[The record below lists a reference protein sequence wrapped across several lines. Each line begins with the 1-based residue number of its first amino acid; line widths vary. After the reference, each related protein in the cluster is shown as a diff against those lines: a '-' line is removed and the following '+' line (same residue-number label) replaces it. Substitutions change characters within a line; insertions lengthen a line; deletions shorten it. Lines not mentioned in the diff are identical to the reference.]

1 MGETKDFFS
10 QSTDI
15 VKRRLMMVGLIFGG
29 SMVVYLIYLFSL
41 QIVHG
46 GEYMKKATEVAQRE
60 TIIPPQ
66 RGEIYDRNFDVPLVM
81 NIPSFA
87 VNIIPSQVSDSQ
99 RTQLY
104 EDLSEILHIPVEQ
117 VEEKIPPSIY
127 HFYKPI
133 EVKDAVEFNLITY
146 IAEHVTNFPGVTWHN
161 KPIRSYLE
169 SGSISHILGYV
180 GTITIEDLQVL
191 YNKGYQRS
199 STIGKAGVEK
209 QYDAFLRGIPGR
221 SFHTVDV
228 RGKSIDTGQ
237 VRDISPENGKKVI
250 LTLDRR
256 FQTLAEKA
264 LGDRMGSVV
273 ILKPNTGE
281 ILAMVS
287 YPWIDPNLL
296 YTDQRAEVLKKL
308 SQDRRFPFLNRAIQ
322 SSYAPASTFKTIMTT
337 AIIEEEVF
345 PLRKKVLCKGK
356 LWYGDR
362 YFHCHRETGHGALN
376 LQEALA
382 ESCNV
387 FFFTVGAE
395 YLGIERIVDYG
406 RRFGYGEKTGIDLP
420 GEIGGIMP
428 SAEWKAKNLNSSWVG
443 GDTLNTSIGQG
454 YLSATPLQ
462 VANSVA
468 MIVNEGKIYR
478 PRILKEI
485 RDPQS
490 NALVE
495 KVEPEV
501 LKNSSIRPA
510 TFRLIKDYMRGTITK
525 GTARW
530 VITTQA
536 TKVAGKTGTGEVG
549 LKDRW
554 TSWFAAY
561 APYKAA
567 DPDDVVVVVVNIEGT
582 NEWDWWA
589 PKAAD
594 IIFQGI
600 FAHQTYEEVI
610 EEFEDRWYL
619 KDR

>member
-199 STIGKAGVEK
+199 STIGKAGVERNSTMPSSGVF
-209 QYDAFLRGIPGR
+209 QDGV
-221 SFHTVDV
+221 FHTVDV

-256 FQTLAEKA
+256 VQTLAGKG
-264 LGDRMGSVV
+264 LGR
-273 ILKPNTGE
+273 
-281 ILAMVS
+281 
-287 YPWIDPNLL
+287 
-296 YTDQRAEVLKKL
+296 
-308 SQDRRFPFLNRAIQ
+308 
-322 SSYAPASTFKTIMTT
+322 
-337 AIIEEEVF
+337 
-345 PLRKKVLCKGK
+345 
-356 LWYGDR
+356 
-362 YFHCHRETGHGALN
+362 
-376 LQEALA
+376 
-382 ESCNV
+382 
-387 FFFTVGAE
+387 
-395 YLGIERIVDYG
+395 
-406 RRFGYGEKTGIDLP
+406 
-420 GEIGGIMP
+420 
-428 SAEWKAKNLNSSWVG
+428 
-443 GDTLNTSIGQG
+443 
-454 YLSATPLQ
+454 
-462 VANSVA
+462 
-468 MIVNEGKIYR
+468 
-478 PRILKEI
+478 
-485 RDPQS
+485 
-490 NALVE
+490 
-495 KVEPEV
+495 
-501 LKNSSIRPA
+501 
-510 TFRLIKDYMRGTITK
+510 
-525 GTARW
+525 
-530 VITTQA
+530 
-536 TKVAGKTGTGEVG
+536 
-549 LKDRW
+549 
-554 TSWFAAY
+554 
-561 APYKAA
+561 
-567 DPDDVVVVVVNIEGT
+567 
-582 NEWDWWA
+582 
-589 PKAAD
+589 
-594 IIFQGI
+594 
-600 FAHQTYEEVI
+600 
-610 EEFEDRWYL
+610 
-619 KDR
+619 